1 MVLIQ
6 VLISSQFRKLIFK
19 FWIVLEEGLKAMFW
33 TLVEVVEEVV
43 QEPVADEVGIN
54 FLGPY

>member
-6 VLISSQFRKLIFK
+6 VLISLQFRKLIFK
-19 FWIVLEEGLKAMFW
+19 FWIVVEEGLKAMFW
-33 TLVEVVEEVV
+33 TLVEVV